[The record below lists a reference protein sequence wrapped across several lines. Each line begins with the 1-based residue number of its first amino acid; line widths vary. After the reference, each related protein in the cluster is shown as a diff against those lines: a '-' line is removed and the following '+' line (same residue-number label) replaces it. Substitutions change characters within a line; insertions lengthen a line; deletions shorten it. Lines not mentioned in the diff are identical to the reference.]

1 MNKSKILIFLL
12 AILMIVSISAVSA
25 ADIAD
30 SDDLSQ
36 AQDDST
42 PLKVDEATDVQA
54 NDESTQSAETGNDL
68 APLQASIDDKGA
80 DELSVDKD
88 VEKLSKGNSSVTI
101 DPIDNV
107 TYGEPVVVKYTIEN
121 RSSNVTAS
129 NCYNDGKLQPTVEG
143 AGYVIGK
150 ENVTI
155 TKKLQENI

>member
-36 AQDDST
+36 AQDDSA
-42 PLKVDEATDVQA
+42 PLEVDKSTDDVQA

-80 DELSVDKD
+80 DELSVDKS
-88 VEKLSKGNSSVTI
+88 LITI
-101 DPIDNV
+101 IS
-107 TYGEPVVVKYTIEN
+107 I
-121 RSSNVTAS
+121 SNKS
-129 NCYNDGKLQPTVEG
+129 
-143 AGYVIGK
+143 
-150 ENVTI
+150 
-155 TKKLQENI
+155 

>member
-129 NCYNDGKLQPTVEG
+129 ICYNDGKLQPTVEG
-143 AGYVIGK
+143 AVYVIGK

-155 TKKLQENI
+155 TN